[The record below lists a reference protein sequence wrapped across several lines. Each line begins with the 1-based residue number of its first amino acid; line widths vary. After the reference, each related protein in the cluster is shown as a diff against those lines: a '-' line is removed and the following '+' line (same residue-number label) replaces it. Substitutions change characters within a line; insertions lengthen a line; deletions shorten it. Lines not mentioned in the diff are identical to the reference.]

1 MMGDDSKEAAMG
13 LKIFVR
19 WDRSHDDAGGRVEAQ
34 QGEFVGEHG
43 TEWRESVTVWSKPCG
58 NNDRV
63 YGYCMALVDML
74 RFQGNEVDMPHC
86 LQGHVGCDRQRED

>member
-1 MMGDDSKEAAMG
+1 MK

-19 WDRSHDDAGGRVEAQ
+19 WDKSHDDAGGKVEVMQ
-34 QGEFVGEHG
+34 EGEI
-43 TEWRESVTVWSKPCG
+43 VTVWSRSCN

-74 RFQGNEVDMPHC
+74 RFQGHEIAMPQC
-86 LQGHVGCDRQRED
+86 LQRHLCLNRERED